1 VTIITVPIRI
11 TTTQVITEPCVKV
24 DYIGRVCWDDDLN
37 GRCDPYDPG
46 ASELKV
52 ISQDGQQFDV
62 LTADGY
68 FRIPSELSAPLTVI
82 DYSGNRLPN
91 APSIPAHDGMQIPI
105 PRGQIH
111 QPILQSIAQISWVAI
126 PLLLLPLAF
135 LLWRSAHDRIARD
148 IRRFINLWQASD
160 ILQRTSAQIELFKEI
175 EQSVRSRK
183 PEFVVMQIYADVLN
197 TAVRGDLAPPRLVY
211 FSPLPSPHY
220 IYEDDQHSYCFTS
233 NLSATPKDRKWFK
246 KVELYTINPIVN
258 LEADALW
265 RIISATSASGVIE
278 EHHFLPRYARWW
290 LCIGHK
296 PKTK

>member
-1 VTIITVPIRI
+1 VTIITVPVHI
-11 TTTQVITEPCVKV
+11 TTTQVVTQPCVKV
-24 DYIGRVCWDDDLN
+24 EHIGRVCWDDNLN
-37 GRCDPYDPG
+37 GRCDPYEPG
-46 ASELKV
+46 APELKV
-52 ISQDGQQFDV
+52 ISQDGQRFDV
-62 LTADGY
+62 LTTDGY

-82 DYSGNRLPN
+82 DYSGNHLPN

-105 PRGQIH
+105 PRGQTY
-111 QPILQSIAQISWVAI
+111 QPILQSIAQISWLAI

-135 LLWRSAHDRIARD
+135 LLWRSAHERIARE

-160 ILQRTSAQIELFKEI
+160 ILQRTGAQIELFKEI
-175 EQSVRSRK
+175 DQSVRSRK

-197 TAVRGDLAPPRLVY
+197 TSVRGDIAPPRLVY

-220 IYEDDQHSYCFTS
+220 IYEDDQHIYCFAS
-233 NLSATPKDRKWFK
+233 NLSATPKERKWFK
-246 KVELYTINPIVN
+246 KVELYTVNPIVN